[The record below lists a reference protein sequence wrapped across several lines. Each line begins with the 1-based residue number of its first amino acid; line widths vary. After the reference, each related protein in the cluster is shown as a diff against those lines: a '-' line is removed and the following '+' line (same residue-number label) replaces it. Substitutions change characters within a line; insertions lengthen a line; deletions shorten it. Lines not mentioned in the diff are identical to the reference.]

1 MSFTAKATDNAT
13 HHVQVYSD
21 VSGGTCNHF
30 LGSASFLFSFV
41 TEWLSGDRT
50 QKILWSTTSNP
61 DVVLHSVTLQTQ
73 AIYTEIL
80 DQPEWGTLYFATP
93 GVSLRLSNAFPLS
106 RCMMQSLHATY
117 QSGLDADARANFTH
131 NGVLNLQQDRS
142 RSISN
147 GSTVFAL
154 AYDLYNISATQ
165 SPPVIWAIGHTTD
178 FVINYTNPYGAPPT
192 PRSPYYKTRY
202 SDDIEMA
209 STCSKSWGENMSDI
223 KAQMIDFLN
232 DFNNASFSAQQ
243 LDEKIFQDSQ
253 SVAQDLSSLTSLA
266 LAEVYGS
273 MQLTVWT
280 DGHGN
285 LDKSD
290 IMMFMKNIGGVNKK

>member
-1 MSFTAKATDNAT
+1 M
-13 HHVQVYSD
+13 VQSHPV
-21 VSGGTCNHF
+21 
-30 LGSASFLFSFV
+30 
-41 TEWLSGDRT
+41 
-50 QKILWSTTSNP
+50 
-61 DVVLHSVTLQTQ
+61 
-73 AIYTEIL
+73 
-80 DQPEWGTLYFATP
+80 
-93 GVSLRLSNAFPLS
+93 
-106 RCMMQSLHATY
+106 TY
-117 QSGLDADARANFTH
+117 QSGLDADSLGNFTR

-142 RSISN
+142 RSISD

-154 AYDLYNISATQ
+154 AYDLYNISVTQ

-192 PRSPYYKTRY
+192 PRSPYYKIRY

-209 STCSKSWGENMSDI
+209 STYGNSWGENMSDI
-223 KAQMIDFLN
+223 EAQMIDFLN
-232 DFNNASFSAQQ
+232 DFNNASSSAQQ
-243 LDEKIFQDSQ
+243 LDERIFQDSQ
-253 SVAQDLSSLTSLA
+253 SVAQLLSGLTSLA